1 MTSGSDP
8 FDFSDFGGRASA
20 GAHPTDARPRPYST
34 AGGFDP
40 FADEPSLLQQT
51 ADKPF
56 GASAGET
63 TAPLAV
69 TRPPLALVIVALAFA
84 AVGIALGVVAV
95 YTGSAVPA
103 FTGWLLAGPV
113 AIGTLAR
120 FTHLDTRRRVSSL
133 YSAPTWLSAVYWVV
147 VAPCAVGI
155 GIGAWQI
162 ALWAGR
168 W

>member
-1 MTSGSDP
+1 MTSGNDP
-8 FDFSDFGGRASA
+8 FDFSDFGGRVAA
-20 GAHPTDARPRPYST
+20 GPDPVDTRPRPYNT

-40 FADEPSLLQQT
+40 FADESPLLQQT

-56 GASAGET
+56 GASAGQT

-69 TRPPLALVIVALAFA
+69 ARPPLALVVAALAFA

-95 YTGSAVPA
+95 YTGSAAPA
-103 FTGWLLAGPV
+103 FAGWLLAGPV
-113 AIGTLAR
+113 AIGTLAW
-120 FTHLDTRRRVSSL
+120 FTHLDTRRRASSV
-133 YSAPTWLSAVYWVV
+133 YSAPTWLRAVYWVV

-155 GIGAWQI
+155 GVGAWQI